1 MRLTKAVVLAQP
13 ASVPSGAARRGRTS
27 LPPAPLLSVANRTL
41 LSHALGWLAEAGV
54 REAAVVIPEELAAQA
69 RRAAADGSGIA
80 SLSWL
85 EQRPDESLAQTLEDL
100 TGFIDGEPFV
110 LHLADSL
117 TRRSLQT
124 VVAGAAE
131 DNAEAL
137 LVVDEATQAGRAQ
150 VVQLY
155 ASGGTGPI
163 TRRRLHHESAGVA
176 ILSGRALE
184 DVGGLDAPAEHVV
197 EALADRIEQRGG
209 RVGICSGGEWWR
221 FRGGSDALLEGNR
234 FALERMPPNYG
245 GAQLVDTRIQGPVI
259 AHPEARIE
267 SSTVRGPAII
277 GARARLLDAY
287 LGPYTSVG
295 EDATIEGAE
304 VENSIILPG
313 ASIKH
318 LNGRLEASIVGVN
331 ARVFNDFRLP
341 RALRLDIGDGAE
353 VGLS

>member
-13 ASVPSGAARRGRTS
+13 PSFPSGAATRGRTR
-27 LPPAPLLSVANRTL
+27 LPPAPLLSVANRSL
-41 LSHALGWLAEAGV
+41 LSHALGWLAAAGV
-54 REAAVVIPEELAAQA
+54 QEAAVVIPEELAARA
-69 RRAAADGSGIA
+69 RRAAADSSGSV

-85 EQRPDESLAQTLEDL
+85 EQRLDEPLAETLDDL
-100 TGFIDGEPFV
+100 TGFLDGKPFV

-117 TRRSLQT
+117 ARRSLQA
-124 VVAGAAE
+124 VLAGAAE
-131 DNAEAL
+131 DNVEAL

-155 ASGGTGPI
+155 ATAGTGPV
-163 TRRRLHHESAGVA
+163 TRRRLHHGSAGVA
-176 ILSGRALE
+176 VLRGRALE
-184 DVGGLDAPAEHVV
+184 GIGALDAPAAHVL

-209 RVGICSGGEWWR
+209 HVRTCCAGDWWR
-221 FRGGSDALLEGNR
+221 FRGGSEALLEGNR
-234 FALERMPPNYG
+234 FALERVRSDYG
-245 GAQLVDTRIQGPVI
+245 CAQLVDTTIQGPVI

-267 SSTVRGPAII
+267 ASTVRGPAII
-277 GARARLLDAY
+277 GARARLRDAY

-295 EDATIEGAE
+295 EDAIIEGAE
-304 VENSIILPG
+304 VENSMILPG
-313 ASIKH
+313 ATITH

-341 RALRLDIGDGAE
+341 RALRLDIGEGAE

>member
-13 ASVPSGAARRGRTS
+13 PSTPSGARRGRKG
-27 LPPAPLLSVANRTL
+27 LPPAALLSVANRTL

-54 REAAVVIPEELAAQA
+54 REVAVVVAEELAPQA
-69 RRAAADGSGIA
+69 RRAAADISGIV

-85 EQRPDESLAQTLEDL
+85 EQHPDESLAQTFDDL

-117 TRRSLQT
+117 ARRSLEA
-124 VVAGAAE
+124 VVADADGK
-131 DNAEAL
+131 DEAL
-137 LVVDEATQAGRAQ
+137 LVVDESIQAGRAK
-150 VVQLY
+150 VVKLY
-155 ASGGTGPI
+155 AKTGSGSDMH
-163 TRRRLHHESAGVA
+163 RRSHHESAGVA
-176 ILSGRALE
+176 VLTGQALG
-184 DVGGLDAPAEHVV
+184 DVGVLHAPAEHVL

-209 RVGICSGGEWWR
+209 RVRTCRAGEWWR

-234 FALERMPPNYG
+234 FALERVRPDYVR
-245 GAQLVDTRIQGPVI
+245 AQLVDTRIQGPVI

-277 GARARLLDAY
+277 GAGARLRDAY

-295 EDATIEGAE
+295 EGATIDGAE
-304 VENSIILPG
+304 VENSMILPG
-313 ASIKH
+313 ASITH

-341 RALRLDIGDGAE
+341 RALRLDIGEGAE